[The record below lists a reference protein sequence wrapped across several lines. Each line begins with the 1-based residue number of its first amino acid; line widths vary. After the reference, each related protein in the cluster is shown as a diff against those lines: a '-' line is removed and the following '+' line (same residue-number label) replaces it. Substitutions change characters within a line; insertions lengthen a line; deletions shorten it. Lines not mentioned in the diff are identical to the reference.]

1 MTYVER
7 FSNNEPFLHNLRQIQ
22 LGCGAFSSYRIDLID
37 NFLKTSIGMS
47 EMDLKFSFVM
57 SLFFLFLAGQTSS
70 MN

>member
-1 MTYVER
+1 MTYIER
-7 FSNNEPFLHNLRQIQ
+7 FSNDEPFLHNLRQIQ
-22 LGCGAFSSYRIDLID
+22 LGCGAFSSRIDLID
-37 NFLKTSIGMS
+37 NFFKTSIGMS